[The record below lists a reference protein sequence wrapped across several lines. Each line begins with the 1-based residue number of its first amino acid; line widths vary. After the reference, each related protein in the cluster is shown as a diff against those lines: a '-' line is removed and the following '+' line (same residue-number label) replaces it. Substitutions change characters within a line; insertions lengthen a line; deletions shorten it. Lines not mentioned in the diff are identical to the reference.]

1 MRVVGRGNGERG
13 RDRSAAAVACGAAVA
28 GTAAAAGAAGIA
40 ALCRRRGGAGLV
52 GRTALVTG
60 GSRGLGLLIARELGR
75 RGCRVLVAA
84 RSADALGAAVADL
97 RGEGADAHGLVCDLA
112 RDSEVTAL
120 AARVC
125 DEYGGVDVLVNNAG
139 VIRVG
144 PAAAMSEDDVAQAL
158 DTMFWGPL
166 RLTRAL
172 LPGLRERR
180 GRVVTI
186 TSIGG
191 RISVPHLLPYSCAK
205 FAEVALSRGL
215 DAETAGSG
223 VRFTTVVP
231 GLMRTGSHLGVE
243 VTGSPRREYIW
254 FAAAAGLPV
263 LSMDA
268 ERAAR
273 TIVSAALRGR
283 RHLVLTPAARA
294 ALIADG
300 ISPGLVQ
307 AALRTTARL
316 LPHGES
322 AEVLTGA
329 QARRRTGAFLR
340 ALTRLN
346 DNAARRFNQVPGLRG
361 GGAADGSGPR
371 GPRGHEG

>member
-1 MRVVGRGNGERG
+1 MHW
-13 RDRSAAAVACGAAVA
+13 RSNAAAVGA
-28 GTAAAAGAAGIA
+28 AAAAGVVAARSLA
-40 ALCRRRGGAGLV
+40 RGPEDV
-52 GRTALVTG
+52 TGRTALVTG
-60 GSRGLGLLIARELGR
+60 GTRGLGLLIARELGR
-75 RGCRVLVAA
+75 RGARILVVA
-84 RSADALGAAVADL
+84 RDTAELDAAVTDL
-97 RGEGADAHGLVCDLA
+97 RGEGAEAFGLACDLSRESDTA
-112 RDSEVTAL
+112 AL
-120 AARVC
+120 AARVHG
-125 DEYGGVDVLVNNAG
+125 EYSGVDILVNNAG

-144 PAAAMSEDDVAQAL
+144 PAAEMADDDFAQAM

-172 LPGLRERR
+172 LPGLQER
-180 GRVVTI
+180 GGHVVTI

-215 DAETAGSG
+215 DAENAGSG

-231 GLMRTGSHLGVE
+231 GLMRTGSHVGAE
-243 VTGSPRREYIW
+243 FTGSPRAEYGW
-254 FAAAAGLPV
+254 FALAASLPV

-273 TIVSAALRGR
+273 TIVSGALRGR

-294 ALIADG
+294 AVIADG

-307 AALRTTARL
+307 TALRIQGRL
-316 LPHGES
+316 LPRGRTDEVRTGGE
-322 AEVLTGA
+322 
-329 QARRRTGAFLR
+329 ARQRTGALLN

-346 DNAARRFNQVPGLRG
+346 DAASRRFNQIPGR
-361 GGAADGSGPR
+361 
-371 GPRGHEG
+371 RGHGRVEDSGARERQERKG